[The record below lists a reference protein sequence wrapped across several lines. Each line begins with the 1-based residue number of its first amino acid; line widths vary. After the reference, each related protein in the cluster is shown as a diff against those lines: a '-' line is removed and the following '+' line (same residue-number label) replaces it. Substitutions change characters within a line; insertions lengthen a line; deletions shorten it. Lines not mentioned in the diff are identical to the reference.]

1 MITVVTVITIAET
14 NIQTMKVVAM
24 IDGTTTAGQGR
35 SKEEVTMDINRRVDV
50 VGRLIRHHGGIS
62 IATDILARVQ
72 GLVHRQCR
80 NDLTR

>member
-1 MITVVTVITIAET
+1 
-14 NIQTMKVVAM
+14 
-24 IDGTTTAGQGR
+24 
-35 SKEEVTMDINRRVDV
+35 VTMDINRRVDV

-72 GLVHRQCR
+72 GLVHRQCQ